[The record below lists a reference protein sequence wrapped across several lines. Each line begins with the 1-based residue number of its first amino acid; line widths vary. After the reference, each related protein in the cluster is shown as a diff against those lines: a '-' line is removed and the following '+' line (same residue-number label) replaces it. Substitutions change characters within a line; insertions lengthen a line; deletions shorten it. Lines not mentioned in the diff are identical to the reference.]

1 MQLYRVYVLPN
12 PSFPFTITV
21 GLQVTVR
28 WQSLTHNQ
36 DRVVAVFRRKWT
48 RAIIR
53 LSELRWVS
61 LVLNLGLIVCSN
73 P

>member
-21 GLQVTVR
+21 GIQVTVR

-36 DRVVAVFRRKWT
+36 DRVVAVFRRK
-48 RAIIR
+48 IGQE
-53 LSELRWVS
+53 LSFKC
-61 LVLNLGLIVCSN
+61 LNFVGFH
-73 P
+73 